1 MKFRIVALCLSI
13 AAAILGLV
21 SLAAGLHR
29 MSLSTTCFAAGWVC
43 YIANELRPTS
53 WWRIGAGSLWAA
65 GICAFFLGIK

>member
-29 MSLSTTCFAAGWVC
+29 MSLSTTCFAAG
-43 YIANELRPTS
+43 
-53 WWRIGAGSLWAA
+53 
-65 GICAFFLGIK
+65 